1 MISRRSCVGFAPFS
15 SSFCPSLGWPPF
27 SARPTPFGRSLPRP
41 WRPDLVDNRRPHV
54 EGRTETAHKCSHSEV
69 AVFPSPSLQDISSL
83 LGGRLHHPCITRR
96 RLQWDSTARSLFA
109 THTYAH
115 HRFPSLG
122 HWGIGIRIG
131 TPQRQRQPPPLQ
143 AKGPLPR
150 TAPHTQPL
158 GQLTCHAWWR
168 RKWGN
173 RRPQHPKQL
182 HSSPDWTPLAA
193 LQPSRDM
200 QLPVRVSTICLHA
213 HAPPLTGPF
222 CFFFFSC
229 PSCPENYMFLPC
241 LASLVFTSV
250 SGCLSCQHTRS
261 TAARRICLQALLTT
275 CHANRFGIPA

>member
-1 MISRRSCVGFAPFS
+1 MLVLPPSRVPSFPPSVGPRFPPGRLPSDA
-15 SSFCPSLGWPPF
+15 PSLAPGDQIV
-27 SARPTPFGRSLPRP
+27 STTAGHTLKGGQRLHTSVRTPRLP
-41 WRPDLVDNRRPHV
+41 
-54 EGRTETAHKCSHSEV
+54 
-69 AVFPSPSLQDISSL
+69 VFPSPSLQDISSP
-83 LGGRLHHPCITRR
+83 LGARLHHPCITRR

-158 GQLTCHAWWR
+158 GQLTCHAWWS

-241 LASLVFTSV
+241 LASLVFTSALVV
-250 SGCLSCQHTRS
+250 SPVNTHGPRQ
-261 TAARRICLQALLTT
+261 
-275 CHANRFGIPA
+275 PAEFVCKPF